1 MSKARKC
8 PFTFNLEPPLK
19 RTRGKNVSEEEKI
32 VCKYFKERGAT
43 NLSISELTGIGSK
56 SIANILS
63 KDSLKNRKGQGRK
76 RITTE
81 EEDDEIIKRAKKFS
95 RKGSRQLAPDMERK
109 YEIKISSRTFR
120 RRVQEA
126 GGFWG
131 HQKTKYIMTENDYFT
146 RLEYANDHVN
156 RSWKKTFIFHDE
168 SFFNL
173 DPNHRQERFFEDM
186 EKGNTKKHW
195 QNLKFE
201 CFVTSDWKSKLYFWH
216 EYRKSS
222 TWIECFTKYHEQ
234 MCYDHRPLQMGK
246 LTYLFDKA
254 PSHKSKESVK
264 FYHDNG
270 INFEFFCNKPVEINI
285 VERIWLIV
293 KEYTWKKNPKTLP
306 EAKKY
311 LKRAYNM
318 ITQKEIREMIDE
330 IPKRLEEVKNCNGD
344 KTHYWSD
351 CSHSKIA

>member
-1 MSKARKC
+1 MLLLTRNSKYVSAWPKLNTIFFFVCKLLRSLQKKIVTMSKARKC

-131 HQKTKYIMTENDYFT
+131 HQKTKYIMR
-146 RLEYANDHVN
+146 RL
-156 RSWKKTFIFHDE
+156 
-168 SFFNL
+168 
-173 DPNHRQERFFEDM
+173 
-186 EKGNTKKHW
+186 
-195 QNLKFE
+195 
-201 CFVTSDWKSKLYFWH
+201 
-216 EYRKSS
+216 
-222 TWIECFTKYHEQ
+222 
-234 MCYDHRPLQMGK
+234 
-246 LTYLFDKA
+246 
-254 PSHKSKESVK
+254 
-264 FYHDNG
+264 
-270 INFEFFCNKPVEINI
+270 
-285 VERIWLIV
+285 
-293 KEYTWKKNPKTLP
+293 
-306 EAKKY
+306 
-311 LKRAYNM
+311 
-318 ITQKEIREMIDE
+318 
-330 IPKRLEEVKNCNGD
+330 
-344 KTHYWSD
+344 
-351 CSHSKIA
+351 